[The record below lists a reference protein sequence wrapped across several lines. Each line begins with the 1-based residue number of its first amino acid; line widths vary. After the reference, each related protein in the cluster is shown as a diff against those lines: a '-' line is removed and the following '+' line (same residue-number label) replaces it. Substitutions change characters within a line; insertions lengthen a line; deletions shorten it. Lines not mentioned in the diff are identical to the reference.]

1 MKILNS
7 ITGKVLAVLFS
18 ILLFVLLSGG
28 TYYYFFTK
36 DMRLTRANSMV
47 KEISKT
53 VDREIENKLQTM
65 SALVITMTHN
75 PELIEALAKE
85 DVNLITSEF
94 KKLEEDYKNADFKG
108 AGFHIIRP
116 NLTSFYRSFMDKR
129 NDDVSFRK
137 MVKTVSENKKP
148 ISGIEV
154 GRAGVGLRALAPIF
168 NEKNEYVGIL
178 EVTMGVGSVSRN
190 LGESKNNYIL
200 LVDKKAVDEAQY
212 KEKASD
218 QEINGRYL
226 TANKRWFD
234 EKVVSWS
241 KNAPWEI
248 LDKKSFCI
256 SDKGLYGVTPA
267 KDSEGKVFGVH
278 MVGLTKEEFYSRT
291 KVLTKAINSMFII
304 AAVVVFIMIVVT
316 IFALKKFAVSPID
329 KLGTFFANMDTD
341 LTQKFEYSGKD
352 EVGLVAIK
360 INEFFDK
367 FRLVLSKI
375 QNSSDLVANT
385 SKDMHNMVEHIS
397 SSNEEI
403 TAQSGTVATASEEMS
418 ATASDIANNCHL
430 VADGAKRASS
440 EAIEGAKV
448 VEKTILRMGGI
459 ASTVSNSAQTVKLLG
474 SRSDQIGAIVGTI
487 EDIADQT
494 NLLALNAAIEAARAG
509 EQGRGFAVVADEV
522 RALAERTTKATKE
535 ISDMIRTIQ
544 SETKI
549 AVSAMESGVNE
560 VALGSEEAANSGEA
574 LSRIVEQIA
583 DVSGQ
588 VEQIATAAEQQT
600 ATTHEITN
608 NVHEIANVTE
618 ASTKEIKNL
627 LSRADE
633 LAKLSSELK
642 NIVGEFKI

>member
-7 ITGKVLAVLFS
+7 ITGKVLMVLFCTLALV
-18 ILLFVLLSGG
+18 IISGG
-28 TYYYFFTK
+28 IYYYFFTK
-36 DMRLTRANSMV
+36 DMRLSRAQSIT
-47 KEISKT
+47 KDLGRI
-53 VDREIENKLQTM
+53 VDREIENKLNTITTL
-65 SALVITMTHN
+65 AITMVHN
-75 PELIEALAKE
+75 PEIIEAIEKDDISICAEEL
-85 DVNLITSEF
+85 
-94 KKLEEDYKNADFKG
+94 KKLEKDYKSADFRG
-108 AGFHIIRP
+108 AGFHLIRA
-116 NLTSFYRSFMDKR
+116 NMTSFYRTFMDKR
-129 NDDVSFRK
+129 NDDISFRK
-137 MVKTVSENKKP
+137 MVKDVVENKKP
-148 ISGIEV
+148 TSGVEV
-154 GRAGVGLRALAPIF
+154 GIAGMGLRAMAPLF
-168 NEKNEYVGIL
+168 NNKGEFVGIF
-178 EVTMGVGSVSRN
+178 EVTMGVGSVSR
-190 LGESKNNYIL
+190 LLSKDNNNYVL
-200 LVDKKAVDEAQY
+200 LIDKKAVDEKIY

-218 QEINGRYL
+218 QEIGGKYL
-226 TANKRWFD
+226 TANKKWFD
-234 EKVVSWS
+234 EKIVSWA
-241 KNAPWEI
+241 KDAPWKDLET
-248 LDKKSFCI
+248 KKSVLN
-256 SDKGLYGVTPA
+256 KNGVYAIFPA
-267 KDSEGKVFGVH
+267 KDLSGKEFGVH
-278 MVGLTKEEFYSRT
+278 LVGISANEFNKRT
-291 KVLTKAINSMFII
+291 LVLTKAINSMFILSGI
-304 AAVVVFIMIVVT
+304 IVVIMIIVVT
-316 IFALKKFAVSPID
+316 FALKKFAISPID
-329 KLGTFFANMDTD
+329 KLGKFFASMDTD

-352 EVGLVAIK
+352 EIGLAAIK

-430 VADGAKRASS
+430 VADGAKRASN

-448 VEKTILRMGGI
+448 VEKTILRMSGI

-535 ISDMIRTIQ
+535 ISDMIRAIQ
-544 SETKI
+544 SETKS

-560 VALGSEEAANSGEA
+560 VTLGSEEAANSGEA

-618 ASTKEIKNL
+618 ASTKEIKSL

-633 LAKLSSELK
+633 LAKLSAELK